1 MKALRFIGK
10 WLRRLL
16 STQTRASVGLDS
28 HRWESKMEILGT
40 LSRGGY

>member
-10 WLRRLL
+10 WWHRLWN
-16 STQTRASVGLDS
+16 TETGASVGLDS
-28 HRWESKMEILGT
+28 HRWESKIEILGT